1 MYTVINID
9 SFDDFINEINSFSLL
24 KNDIRLFRGQR
35 DLSWKLESG
44 LFRKL
49 RDNNLI
55 KSFYEVEMIELN
67 EFFEKS
73 ENLKWSNLTDM
84 QKLCVAQHYNV
95 NTRLLDWTESI
106 EVALYFAFEKA
117 VENKNGRAVYSIL
130 IDSNDVLPSNYEGFP
145 ENRLIK
151 FINPQLFLSD
161 HRIIN
166 QKGWFSTQAIRIKPI
181 DKVFGGDGL
190 PHFDNMGLIEDDSY
204 FDFKIKKFVIQEK
217 LRDGILN
224 FLSNKGVD
232 KRFIYSNN

>member
-1 MYTVINID
+1 MFTVINID
-9 SFDDFINEINSFSLL
+9 SFDDFIEEINSFSLL

-49 RDNNLI
+49 RNDNLI

-73 ENLKWSNLTDM
+73 ENLKWNKLTVM
-84 QKLCVAQHYNV
+84 QKLCVAQHYKV

-117 VENKNGRAVYSIL
+117 VENKNGRVIYSIL
-130 IDSNDVLPSNYEGFP
+130 IDSNDVLPSNYVDFP
-145 ENRLIK
+145 GNRLIK

-161 HRIIN
+161 HRIMN
-166 QKGWFSTQAIRIKPI
+166 QKSWFSTQAIRIKPI
-181 DKVFGGDGL
+181 DKLFLGDRL
-190 PHFDNMGLIEDDSY
+190 PHFDKMGLIEDDPY
-204 FDFKIKKFVIQEK
+204 FDFKIKKFVLQEK
-217 LRDGILN
+217 FRDEVLD
-224 FLSNKGVD
+224 FLSNQSID
-232 KRFIYSNN
+232 KRFIYPTK